1 MPLPWL
7 VLSYA
12 LGCHTG
18 IKGSYS
24 PVAAS
29 SNVIV
34 LLTDDIGI
42 DKTSVYGEHPS
53 AATPHIDALAATGV
67 LFRHAYAH
75 PTCSPSR
82 AALLTGRQPT
92 RHGLGRWIE
101 AWEEP
106 YGLPDDELTIPEL
119 LRLAPD
125 PWTSI
130 ALGKWHLTG
139 FEPDAPNTAPL
150 DNGFDEHMGTLANP
164 LEAIDD
170 SHYPRTYTN
179 WEKSVAGSVSW
190 MTTYMTVDTFD
201 DAVATIGSIPE
212 PFFLYVASNAAHTPI
227 QDPPAHLL
235 HAPLPKNPTEYEQ
248 HTAMIQV
255 LDDQIGRFLD
265 AIPTDVRERTT
276 IIYASDNG
284 TANEVDVIQAPWNPD
299 RAKET
304 VYEGGVRVPLII
316 TGPLVD
322 RPGSE
327 CNALVS
333 LVDILPT
340 VAEIAGV
347 PVDSLVVP
355 SGEYA
360 GSPLVLDGY
369 SLLPYLGD
377 PNAPSQHPYVFAE
390 QFFPN
395 GVDESALDWRN
406 RMLRTPD
413 WKIVRN
419 ETSDGKGGMIASHE
433 FFRMVD
439 GALDEGE
446 DLLLNGS
453 LDGAEQKAYDT
464 LMAAMD
470 DQVKVLTYGQAP
482 P

>member
-1 MPLPWL
+1 MLPSL
-7 VLSYA
+7 VLA
-12 LGCHTG
+12 HAFGCRTPE
-18 IKGSYS
+18 S
-24 PVAAS
+24 PVAAQ

-34 LLTDDIGI
+34 LLTDDMGI
-42 DKTSVYGEHPS
+42 DKTSVYDEHPS
-53 AATPHIDALAATGV
+53 AATPHIDGLAATGV
-67 LFRHAYAH
+67 LFRNAYAQ
-75 PTCSPSR
+75 PSCSPSR

-101 AWEEP
+101 ADEEP

-119 LRLAPD
+119 LRLAPER
-125 PWTSI
+125 WTSK

-139 FEPDAPNTAPL
+139 FENDAPTTAPL
-150 DNGFDEHMGTLANP
+150 DHGFDEHKGTLANP

-179 WEKSVAGSVSW
+179 WEKSVDGSVSW
-190 MTTYMTVDTFD
+190 MTRYLTVDTFD
-201 DAVATIGSIPE
+201 DAVATIGNIPE
-212 PFFLYVASNAAHTPI
+212 PFFLYVAPNAAHTPLH
-227 QDPPAHLL
+227 DPPADLL
-235 HAPLPKNPTEYEQ
+235 DAPLPNNPTEYEQ

-265 AIPTDVRERTT
+265 AIPPHVRERTT

-284 TANEVDVIQAPWNPD
+284 TADEVDVIQEPWNPD

-304 VYEGGVRVPLII
+304 LYEGGVRVPLII

-347 PVDSLVVP
+347 PFDSLVVP

-369 SLLPYLGD
+369 SLLPYLRNPD
-377 PNAPSQHPYVFAE
+377 APPQHPYVFAE
-390 QFFPN
+390 AFFPN

-419 ETSDGKGGMIASHE
+419 ETPDGEGGMIESHR

-446 DLLLNGS
+446 DLLR
-453 LDGAEQKAYDT
+453 DGALEGEEQKAYDT

-470 DQVKVLTYGQAP
+470 DQVKTLTFGQAP
-482 P
+482 R